1 MDANPNKVPAE
12 IVSLDQHR
20 RQRLPANHLSILFVE
35 DDDIDAK
42 LIELALKKS
51 AIFEA
56 ELTRARTINEAR
68 DLFAIAG
75 FDLML
80 LDFWLGAEP
89 GLSLVEELGG
99 RRGKIPVVLL
109 TGHSDQD
116 IQALGHQAGA
126 LGFISKDDLTSNALD
141 AVIRSTLHTH
151 QCERELLATLTER
164 DRVLRE
170 KLDVLGKLS
179 RQLEDP
185 LNAIADAAHA
195 IATRAAREGL
205 DDCYISRTVTVRDSA
220 QHIKGLVQDLIK
232 QAPVEQYHA
241 ELSFDALDMRSLVG
255 KAIRLV
261 GSQTDA
267 REQTVTYRE
276 PELPIV
282 ARVDQTAMLQ
292 ALLNVMS
299 NASKFSPCCSEV
311 TVNVGIAEDKAVVS
325 IRDQGIGM
333 GKEEVALSMQP
344 FGRSKLPSELEN
356 EGISL
361 GLQIVAGILESHGGR
376 IDVESTPGEGT
387 EVKLILPLAH

>member
-1 MDANPNKVPAE
+1 
-12 IVSLDQHR
+12 
-20 RQRLPANHLSILFVE
+20 
-35 DDDIDAK
+35 
-42 LIELALKKS
+42 
-51 AIFEA
+51 
-56 ELTRARTINEAR
+56 
-68 DLFAIAG
+68 
-75 FDLML
+75 ML

-99 RRGKIPVVLL
+99 RRGRMPVVLL

-126 LGFISKDDLTSNALD
+126 LGFISKDDLTSNTLD

-179 RQLEDP
+179 RQLEGP
-185 LNAIADAAHA
+185 LNTIADSAHA

-220 QHIKGLVQDLIK
+220 QEIKGLVQDLIK
-232 QAPVEQYHA
+232 QAPVDQYHA
-241 ELSFDALDMRSLVG
+241 ELSLDILDIRDLIA

-261 GSQTDA
+261 GSQIDA
-267 REQTVTYRE
+267 REQTVAYSE
-276 PELPIV
+276 PGHPII

-299 NASKFSPCCSEV
+299 NASKFSPCCGVLTV
-311 TVNVGIAEDKAVVS
+311 TASTTDDEAVIS
-325 IRDQGIGM
+325 IEDQGIGM
-333 GKEEVALSMQP
+333 SKEEVALAMQP
-344 FGRSKLPSELEN
+344 FGRTKQPVELEN
-356 EGISL
+356 DGISI
-361 GLQIVAGILESHGGR
+361 GLQIVAGILESHDGR
-376 IDVESTPGEGT
+376 IEVQSTPGMGT
-387 EVKLILPLAH
+387 EVKLILPLAD

>member
-1 MDANPNKVPAE
+1 MPAE
-12 IVSLDQHR
+12 VVSLDQHR
-20 RQRLPANHLSILFVE
+20 RQSLPANHLSILFVE

-51 AIFEA
+51 AIFET
-56 ELTRARTINEAR
+56 ELTRARSITEAR
-68 DLFAIAG
+68 DLFSIAS

-99 RRGKIPVVLL
+99 RRGRIPVVLL

-126 LGFISKDDLTSNALD
+126 LGFISKDDLTSNTLD

-179 RQLEDP
+179 RQLEGP
-185 LNAIADAAHA
+185 LNTIADSAHA

-220 QHIKGLVQDLIK
+220 QEIKGLVQDLIK
-232 QAPVEQYHA
+232 QAPVDQYHA
-241 ELSFDALDMRSLVG
+241 ELSLDVLDIRDLIA

-261 GSQTDA
+261 GSQIDG
-267 REQTVTYRE
+267 REQTVAYSE
-276 PELPIV
+276 PGQPII

-299 NASKFSPCCSEV
+299 NASKFSPCCGVLTV
-311 TVNVGIAEDKAVVS
+311 TAGATDGEAVIS
-325 IRDQGIGM
+325 IEDQGIGM
-333 GKEEVALSMQP
+333 SKEEVALATQP
-344 FGRSKLPSELEN
+344 FGRMKQPVELEN
-356 EGISL
+356 DGISI
-361 GLQIVAGILESHGGR
+361 GLQIVAGILESHDGR
-376 IDVESTPGEGT
+376 IEVQSTPGVGT
-387 EVKLILPLAH
+387 EVKLILPLAD

>member
-1 MDANPNKVPAE
+1 MDATSNKMRAE

-20 RQRLPANHLSILFVE
+20 RAKLPEDHLSILFVE
-35 DDDIDAK
+35 DDDVDAK

-51 AIFEA
+51 TIFNI

-68 DLFAIAG
+68 DLFSIAS

-109 TGHSDQD
+109 TGHSDND
-116 IQALGHQAGA
+116 IQSLGHQAGA
-126 LGFISKDDLTSNALD
+126 LGFISKDDLTSNTLD

-151 QCERELLATLTER
+151 QCECELLSTLTER

-170 KLDVLGKLS
+170 KLGVLGKLS
-179 RQLEDP
+179 RQLEQP
-185 LNAIADAAHA
+185 LNAIAEAAHA
-195 IATRAAREGL
+195 IATQAARDGL
-205 DDCYISRTVTVRDSA
+205 DDCYISRTVNVRDSA
-220 QHIKGLVQDLIK
+220 QEIKGLVQDLIK

-241 ELSFDALDMRSLVG
+241 ELSFDMLDMRELIS

-261 GSQTDA
+261 GAQVDG
-267 REQTVTYRE
+267 REQTIDYHE
-276 PELPIV
+276 PDLPIV

-299 NASKFSPCCSEV
+299 NASKFSPCGSDLTV
-311 TVNVGIAEDKAVVS
+311 TVDVTEGESIVS
-325 IRDQGIGM
+325 VRDQGIGM
-333 GKEEVALSMQP
+333 SKEEVALAMQP
-344 FGRSKLPSELEN
+344 IGRATGPAELEPD
-356 EGISL
+356 GIGL
-361 GLQIVAGILESHGGR
+361 GLQIAASILDSHGGR
-376 IDVESTPGEGT
+376 IDVQSTPAQGT

>member
-1 MDANPNKVPAE
+1 MPAE
-12 IVSLDQHR
+12 VVSLDQHR
-20 RQRLPANHLSILFVE
+20 RQALPANHLSILFVE

-42 LIELALKKS
+42 LIEIALKKS
-51 AIFEA
+51 AIFDA

-68 DLFAIAG
+68 DLFSIAS

-99 RRGKIPVVLL
+99 RRGRIPVVLL

-126 LGFISKDDLTSNALD
+126 LGFISKDDLTSNTLD

-170 KLDVLGKLS
+170 KLDVLGKLR
-179 RQLEDP
+179 RQLEGP
-185 LNAIADAAHA
+185 LNTIADSAHA

-220 QHIKGLVQDLIK
+220 QEIKGLVQDLIK
-232 QAPVEQYHA
+232 QAPADQYHA
-241 ELSFDALDMRSLVG
+241 ELSLDVLDIRDLIA

-261 GSQTDA
+261 GSQIDG
-267 REQTVTYRE
+267 REQTVAYSE
-276 PELPIV
+276 PGQPIM

-299 NASKFSPCCSEV
+299 NASKFSPCCGVLTV
-311 TVNVGIAEDKAVVS
+311 TASATDDEAVIAIE
-325 IRDQGIGM
+325 DQGIGM
-333 GKEEVALSMQP
+333 SKEEVALAVQP
-344 FGRSKLPSELEN
+344 FGRAKQPLELEN
-356 EGISL
+356 DGISI
-361 GLQIVAGILESHGGR
+361 GLQIVAGILESHDGR
-376 IDVESTPGEGT
+376 IEVQSTPGKGT
-387 EVKLILPLAH
+387 VAKLILPLAN

>member
-1 MDANPNKVPAE
+1 MPAE
-12 IVSLDQHR
+12 VVSLDQHR
-20 RQRLPANHLSILFVE
+20 RQALPANHLSILFVE

-51 AIFEA
+51 AIFDA

-68 DLFAIAG
+68 DLFSIAS

-99 RRGKIPVVLL
+99 RRGRIPVVLL

-126 LGFISKDDLTSNALD
+126 LGFISKDDLTSNTLD

-179 RQLEDP
+179 RQLEGP
-185 LNAIADAAHA
+185 LNTIADSAHA

-220 QHIKGLVQDLIK
+220 QEIKGLVQDLIK
-232 QAPVEQYHA
+232 QAPVDQYHA
-241 ELSFDALDMRSLVG
+241 ELSLDVLDIRDLIA

-261 GSQTDA
+261 GSQIDG
-267 REQTVTYRE
+267 RDQTVAYSE
-276 PELPIV
+276 PELPII

-299 NASKFSPCCSEV
+299 NASKFSPCCGVLTV
-311 TVNVGIAEDKAVVS
+311 TASTTDDEAIIS
-325 IRDQGIGM
+325 IEDQGIGM
-333 GKEEVALSMQP
+333 SKEEVALAMQP
-344 FGRSKLPSELEN
+344 FSRSKQPPELEN
-356 EGISL
+356 DGISI
-361 GLQIVAGILESHGGR
+361 GLQIVAGILESHDGR
-376 IDVESTPGEGT
+376 IEVQSTPGKGT
-387 EVKLILPLAH
+387 VAKLILPLAH